1 MKVLSV
7 FLIIILFSI
16 GVIHF
21 YWAFGGDFGLLES
34 LPTGENGEPV
44 IRPTKIDS
52 TAVGIIFMIFW
63 EK

>member
-16 GVIHF
+16 GVI
-21 YWAFGGDFGLLES
+21 WAFGGDFGLLES